1 MTKLR
6 DVVIVSGARTAIGD
20 FGGQFKDVLS
30 TDLGVVAAKEAIR
43 RAGIEPGLIDDVLV
57 GNCFMRSD
65 EINPARCIGL
75 KAGIPFTTPAATIQ
89 RQCSSSMQ
97 ALVFGAQQIQTGEN
111 DVVLIGGIESMSNV
125 PYVLKNARWGLRL
138 KHAEITDYLWEALE
152 DPLGHFMM
160 GVTAENLA
168 EKYGITRE
176 QQDELAF
183 TSHSR
188 AVAAIDSGRFKDELV
203 PVELPQRK
211 GPPKVIDTDEHPR
224 RGLTMADLTKLA
236 PAFKKDGT
244 VTAGN
249 ASGIN
254 DGACFSVIM
263 SAERAAQLGVKPLA
277 RIVSHAAAGVEPEL
291 MGYGPVPASRKA
303 LQRAGLGVN
312 DVQLWEVNEAFAAQ
326 YLACEKLLEL
336 DRSKVN
342 VNGSGVALGHPV
354 GCTGLRIVISL
365 LHEMQKRDLK
375 LGAATLCVGG
385 GMGKTV
391 VVER

>member
-1 MTKLR
+1 MANLR
-6 DVVIVSGARTAIGD
+6 EVVIVSGARTPIGD
-20 FGGQFKDVLS
+20 FGGSFKDVLS
-30 TDLGVVAAKEAIR
+30 VDLGVVAAKEAIR
-43 RAGIEPGLIDDVLV
+43 RAGIDVSVIDDVLV

-65 EINPARCIGL
+65 EINVARCIGL
-75 KAGIPFTTPAATIQ
+75 HAGIPITTPAATIQ

-111 DVVLIGGIESMSNV
+111 DCVLIGGVESMSNI
-125 PYVLKNARWGLRL
+125 PYVLKGARWGLRL
-138 KHAEITDYLWEALE
+138 KSGEITDALWEGLS
-152 DPLGHFMM
+152 DPIGHFMM

-168 EKYGITRE
+168 EKYAITRE
-176 QQDELAF
+176 QQDELAY
-183 TSHSR
+183 TSHAR
-188 AVAAIDSGRFKDELV
+188 AVAAIDAGRFKDELV
-203 PVELPQRK
+203 NVELPQRK

-224 RGLTMADLTKLA
+224 RGLSMADLAKLPA
-236 PAFKKDGT
+236 AFKKDGT

-254 DGACFSVIM
+254 DGACFAVIM
-263 SAERAAQLGVKPLA
+263 SAERAKQLGVTPLA

-291 MGYGPVPASRKA
+291 MGYGPVPSSRKA
-303 LQRAGLGVN
+303 LKRVGLNVG
-312 DVQLWEVNEAFAAQ
+312 DIQLWEVNEAFAAQ

-336 DRSKVN
+336 DRAKVN
-342 VNGSGVALGHPV
+342 VNGSGIALGHPV
-354 GCTGLRIVISL
+354 GCTGVRLVVSL

-391 VVER
+391 IIER

>member
-1 MTKLR
+1 MANLR
-6 DVVIVSGARTAIGD
+6 EVVIVSGARTPIGD
-20 FGGQFKDVLS
+20 FGGQFKDVMS
-30 TDLGVVAAKEAIR
+30 VDLGVVAAKEAIR
-43 RAGIEPGLIDDVLV
+43 RAGIDLSVIDDVLV

-65 EINPARCIGL
+65 EINVARCIAL
-75 KAGIPFTTPAATIQ
+75 HAGIPFTTPAATIQ

-111 DVVLIGGIESMSNV
+111 DCVLIGGVESMSNI
-125 PYVLKNARWGLRL
+125 PYVLKGARWGLRL
-138 KHAEITDYLWEALE
+138 KSGEITDALWEGLS
-152 DPLGHFMM
+152 DPIGHFMM

-176 QQDELAF
+176 QQDELAY
-183 TSHSR
+183 TSHAR
-188 AVAAIDSGRFKDELV
+188 AVAAIDAGRFNDELV
-203 PVELPQRK
+203 NVEIAQRK
-211 GPPKVIDTDEHPR
+211 GPAKVIGTDEHPR
-224 RGLTMADLTKLA
+224 RGLTLADLAKLPA
-236 PAFKKDGT
+236 AFKKDGT

-254 DGACFSVIM
+254 DGACFAVIM
-263 SAERAAQLGVKPLA
+263 SAERAQKLGVKPLA

-303 LQRAGLGVN
+303 LQRVGLNVG
-312 DVQLWEVNEAFAAQ
+312 DIQLWEVNEAFAAQ

-336 DRSKVN
+336 DRARVN

-375 LGAATLCVGG
+375 LGAASLCVGG

-391 VVER
+391 IIER

>member
-20 FGGQFKDVLS
+20 FGGSLKDVLS

-111 DVVLIGGIESMSNV
+111 DCVLVGGIESMSNV

-138 KHAEITDYLWEALE
+138 KHAVITDYMWEALE

-160 GVTAENLA
+160 GETAENLA
-168 EKYGITRE
+168 DKYGITRE

-188 AVAAIDSGRFKDELV
+188 AVAAIDTGRFKDEIV
-203 PVELPQRK
+203 PVEIPQRK

-224 RGLTMADLTKLA
+224 RGLTVADLAKL
-236 PAFKKDGT
+236 PAAFRKDGT

-263 SAERAAQLGVKPLA
+263 SAERAQQLGLKPLA

-336 DRSKVN
+336 DRAKVN

-365 LHEMQKRDLK
+365 IHEMQKRDLK